1 MYNKEYGSQLYRSQ
15 LNAKITAT
23 AHNTPEKI
31 MTNHDLEKLVDTSD
45 EWIRSRTGITQR
57 HVVGENEASSDIS
70 TRIAETLMEKRG
82 ISADEIDVIIVGTVT
97 PDYFTPSTA
106 ALIQKNIGAT
116 NAWGFDL
123 SAACSG
129 YIYGLETGATF
140 IRSGQYNKVMVIGV
154 DTMTSI
160 LDYKDR
166 DTCVIFGDGGGG
178 VILEPTQN
186 DTGILDSILHM
197 DGNGG
202 EYLIVPGGGS
212 RIPATVESVKSRQ
225 HFIKQDGK
233 TVYKFAVRGM
243 ADVSE
248 EILLRNN
255 LSGEDIT
262 LFIPHQANKRIIDAA
277 AERCGISSEKVLINI
292 DRYGNTTAGTIPIAM
307 NEAVENNQIKDG
319 DYILLASFGAGFT
332 WGSILIKW
340 ETE

>member
-1 MYNKEYGSQLYRSQ
+1 

-178 VILEPTQN
+178 VILEPTHN

-248 EILLRNN
+248 EILSRNN
-255 LSGEDIT
+255 LSGEDIA

>member
-1 MYNKEYGSQLYRSQ
+1 M
-15 LNAKITAT
+15 NAKITAT

-106 ALIQKNIGAT
+106 ALVQKNIGAT

-160 LDYKDR
+160 LDFKDR
-166 DTCVIFGDGGGG
+166 DTCVIFGDGGGCA
-178 VILEPTQN
+178 ILEPTQN
-186 DTGILDSILHM
+186 DAGILDSILHM

-202 EYLIVPGGGS
+202 EYLIIPGGGS

-248 EILLRNN
+248 EILSRNN
-255 LSGEDIT
+255 LSGEDIA

>member
-1 MYNKEYGSQLYRSQ
+1 M
-15 LNAKITAT
+15 NAKITAT

-31 MTNHDLEKLVDTSD
+31 MTNHDLEKLVNTSD
-45 EWIRSRTGITQR
+45 EWIRSRTGISQR

-70 TRIAETLMEKRG
+70 TRIAETLIEKRG

-106 ALIQKNIGAT
+106 ALVQKNICAT
-116 NAWGFDL
+116 NAWGFDM

-140 IRSGQYNKVMVIGV
+140 ISSGQYNKVMVIGV

-160 LDYKDR
+160 LDFTDR

-186 DTGILDSILHM
+186 DMGILDSILHM

-212 RIPATVESVKSRQ
+212 RIPASLESVKSRQ

-233 TVYKFAVRGM
+233 TVFKFAIRGM

-248 EILLRNN
+248 EILSRNN
-255 LSGEDIT
+255 LSGEDIA

-307 NEAVENNQIKDG
+307 NEAVEKNQIKDG

>member
-1 MYNKEYGSQLYRSQ
+1 M
-15 LNAKITAT
+15 NAKITAT

-140 IRSGQYNKVMVIGV
+140 IRSGLYIKVMVIGV

-178 VILEPTQN
+178 AILEPPQN
-186 DTGILDSILHM
+186 DAGILDSILHM

-202 EYLIVPGGGS
+202 EYLIIPGGGS

-233 TVYKFAVRGM
+233 TVYKFAIRGM

-248 EILLRNN
+248 EILSRNN
-255 LSGEDIT
+255 LSGEDIA

>member
-1 MYNKEYGSQLYRSQ
+1 
-15 LNAKITAT
+15 
-23 AHNTPEKI
+23 
-31 MTNHDLEKLVDTSD
+31 MTNHDLEKLVNTSD
-45 EWIRSRTGITQR
+45 EWIRSRTGISQR

-70 TRIAETLMEKRG
+70 TRIAETLIEKRG

-106 ALIQKNIGAT
+106 ALVQKNIGAT

-140 IRSGQYNKVMVIGV
+140 IRTGQYNKVMVIGV

-160 LDYKDR
+160 LDFKDR

-233 TVYKFAVRGM
+233 TVFKFAVRGM

-248 EILLRNN
+248 KILSRNN
-255 LSGEDIT
+255 LTGEDIA

-277 AERCGISSEKVLINI
+277 SERCGISSEKVLINI

-307 NEAVENNQIKDG
+307 DEAVEKNQIKDG